1 MKFYAVTNC
10 VINYTTPTVTDTCDA
25 KQKPLNTILSN
36 GEKDI
41 RRIWFD
47 TLEEAQ
53 AYCDIFSSVQKD
65 MSISQNE

>member
-10 VINYTTPTVTDTCDA
+10 VSNYTTPTVTDTCDA
-25 KQKPLNTILSN
+25 KQKPLN